1 MEIIFEMNILLIIG
15 LPLWIIIRG
24 VILLFRI
31 KKGDKLNLYKEII
44 TNLFVI
50 YLFILIGVT
59 IFPLRIGST
68 IPYLSNMSILERY
81 NINLIPFVDY
91 YKNNISVKGVIRNV
105 GGNLILLSP
114 FIFYLCIKF
123 EKLRSIKLC
132 MLTSFLISLSIELIQ
147 LFMNILSLSYG
158 RSVHTEDLILN
169 TLGGIIAWYIFK
181 YTYKGKFKDILNYDK
196 ELVI

>member
-24 VILLFRI
+24 VILLFRR

-68 IPYLSNMSILERY
+68 IPYLSNMSILERN

-169 TLGGIIAWYIFK
+169 TLGGIMAWYIFK

>member
-24 VILLFRI
+24 VILLFRR

-169 TLGGIIAWYIFK
+169 TIGGIIAWYIFK